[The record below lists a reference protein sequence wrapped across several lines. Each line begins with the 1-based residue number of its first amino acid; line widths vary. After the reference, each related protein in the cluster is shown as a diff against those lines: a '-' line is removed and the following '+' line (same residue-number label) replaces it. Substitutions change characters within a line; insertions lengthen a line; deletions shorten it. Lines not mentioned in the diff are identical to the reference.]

1 MIDGLKL
8 AKWLVG
14 LQDKELDEKGRVKNK
29 DRYAVLEVVIE
40 KVWSMIGQ
48 DAANGLR
55 GYFERGITREDSAWS
70 NVSAQAAVCTSCGRA
85 VNVKMA
91 RQYDFCPYCGRKIIG
106 GPR

>member
-8 AKWLVG
+8 AKWLVA
-14 LQDKELDEKGRVKNK
+14 LQYKELDEKGRVKNK
-29 DRYAVLEVVIE
+29 DRYAVLDTVIE
-40 KVWSMIGQ
+40 KVWSMIEQ
-48 DAANGLR
+48 DAANGLHS
-55 GYFERGITREDSAWS
+55 YFERGITREDSAWS

-91 RQYDFCPYCGRKIIG
+91 RQYGFCPYCGRKIMG